1 MPLTSTGF
9 KIIAATDKT
18 SVTFLALR
26 KSGQIVPRAQLS
38 FLRNTSAILSLI
50 LLSLS
55 LSLSLSLVPSNQN
68 ASSWTSQSRRCA
80 IWRNPKISL
89 PSSDGLFRLARF
101 TYARRATVSG
111 AYAVRHLDRISCR
124 VRITRFDRGTRN
136 IPLARRARL
145 LSRDPFRPSILPLSL
160 SLDRSIAEIHS
171 GDYRAR
177 KNISFA
183 D

>member
-1 MPLTSTGF
+1 VRNFLSCATRLLFSPL
-9 KIIAATDKT
+9 
-18 SVTFLALR
+18 
-26 KSGQIVPRAQLS
+26 PPP
-38 FLRNTSAILSLI
+38 SLCF
-50 LLSLS
+50 
-55 LSLSLSLVPSNQN
+55 SLSLSLVPSNQN
-68 ASSWTSQSRRCA
+68 ASGWTSRSRRCA

-136 IPLARRARL
+136 IPLARRL

-160 SLDRSIAEIHS
+160 SRSIAEIHS